1 MTTKPQAIDVL
12 ESRAEEQR
20 KHLHS
25 SVADLRG
32 AMRRRLDVKANARQ
46 YMLPAA
52 GLMAAVG
59 LSLGYTVAGLFYP
72 RNRR

>member
-20 KHLHS
+20 QHLHS
-25 SVADLRG
+25 SVVDLRG
-32 AMRRRLDVKANARQ
+32 AMRRRLDVNANARQ

-59 LSLGYTVAGLFYP
+59 LSLGYMFYP